1 MKSGEKSKILVT
13 CPKAIPPLLAEE
25 IRALGL
31 PVLRQLPAGVETEGG
46 FEDCLKLN
54 LWLRTGHRVLRLIK
68 TFPARNADEL
78 YAEVLQIPWEKHIRE
93 DGYLSVMSSVENTTI
108 RDTRFASL
116 RCKDAIVDRISKE
129 CGRRPD
135 SGPLCEGVV
144 IFLYWRQNECAIYFD
159 TSGEPLSKRGYRKIP
174 LQAPMQE
181 TLAAA
186 VVLTSRWRG
195 EINFVNPMCG
205 SGTLAIEAALI
216 GLRRA
221 PGLTR
226 RNFAFMHLK
235 EFDARAWETLRKDA
249 ESAAAGSLPGKII
262 ATDIEEGAVQAARQN
277 AAMAGVE
284 TFIDW
289 AACDFAQTVVP
300 AGGGV
305 VVFNPEYGERLG
317 DTQSLVRVYRR
328 IGDFLKKSCRGYT
341 GYVFTGN
348 PKLFNKVGLKPSREL
363 TFFNS
368 NIECRLLEF
377 ELYSGT
383 KGGTA
388 VQGPKSKVQGNQ

>member
-1 MKSGEKSKILVT
+1 MSKTKILVT

-25 IRALGL
+25 LRALGF
-31 PVLRQLPAGVETEGG
+31 PVLREFPAGVETEGR

-68 TFPARNADEL
+68 TFQARNADEM
-78 YAEVLQIPWEKHIRE
+78 YAQVSEIPWEKHIRE

-116 RCKDAIVDRISKE
+116 RCKDAIVDRIKKE
-129 CGRRPD
+129 CDRRPD

-144 IFLYWRQNECAIYFD
+144 VFLYWRQNECSIYFD

-186 VVLTSRWRG
+186 VVLASGWRG
-195 EINFVNPMCG
+195 DKSFVNPMCG

-216 GLRRA
+216 GLGRA

-226 RNFAFMHLK
+226 TNFAFMHLK
-235 EFDARAWETLRKDA
+235 EFDPGAWEMLRSEA
-249 ESAAAGSLPGKII
+249 VSAAADSLPVKII
-262 ATDIEEGAVQAARQN
+262 ATDIDAGAVQAARQN
-277 AAMAGVE
+277 AEAAGVE
-284 TFIDW
+284 KFIEFS
-289 AACDFAQTVVP
+289 ACDFAETLVP
-300 AGGGV
+300 EGGGV
-305 VVFNPEYGERLG
+305 IVFNPEYGERMG
-317 DTQSLVRVYRR
+317 ETQALVPVYRR
-328 IGDFLKKSCRGYT
+328 IGDFLKRNCKGYN
-341 GYVFTGN
+341 GCVFTGN
-348 PKLFNKVGLKPSREL
+348 AKLFNKVGLKPTRQR

-377 ELYSGT
+377 EIY
-383 KGGTA
+383 
-388 VQGPKSKVQGNQ
+388 

>member
-1 MKSGEKSKILVT
+1 MSKSKILVT
-13 CPKAIPPLLAEE
+13 CPKAIPPLLAQE

-31 PVLRQLPAGVETEGG
+31 PVLRELPAGVETEGG
-46 FEDCLKLN
+46 LADCMKLN
-54 LWLRTGHRVLRLIK
+54 LWLRTGHRVLLLIK
-68 TFPARNADEL
+68 TFQARNADEL
-78 YAEVLQIPWEKHIRE
+78 YAQVSGIPWEKHIRE
-93 DGYLSVMSSVENTTI
+93 DGYVSVMSSVENTTI

-116 RCKDAIVDRISKE
+116 RCKDAIVDRINKE

-186 VVLTSRWRG
+186 VVLTSGWRG
-195 EINFVNPMCG
+195 EKNFINPMCG
-205 SGTLAIEAALI
+205 SGTLAIEAALL
-216 GLRRA
+216 GLGRA

-226 RNFAFMHLK
+226 ENFAFMHLK
-235 EFDARAWETLRKDA
+235 EFDERAWEKLRGDA
-249 ESAAAGSLPGKII
+249 QAASVSSLPGKII
-262 ATDIEEGAVQAARQN
+262 ATDIDAGAVKAARQN
-277 AAMAGVE
+277 AAAAGVE
-284 TFIDW
+284 DFIEWD
-289 AACDFAQTVVP
+289 ACDFAETPVP
-300 AGGGV
+300 EGGGV

-317 DTQSLVRVYRR
+317 DTQSLVLVYRR
-328 IGDFLKKSCRGYT
+328 IGDYLKRSCKGFT

-348 PKLFNKVGLKPSREL
+348 AKLFNKVGLKPSREL

-377 ELYSGT
+377 EIYSGK
-383 KGGTA
+383 KGKA
-388 VQGPKSKVQGNQ
+388 EV

>member
-1 MKSGEKSKILVT
+1 MSKSKILVT

-25 IRALGL
+25 IRALGF
-31 PVLRQLPAGVETEGG
+31 PVLRELPAGVETEGR
-46 FEDCLKLN
+46 FEDCMKLN

-78 YAEVLQIPWEKHIRE
+78 YAQVSQIPWEQHIRE

-116 RCKDAIVDRISKE
+116 RCKDAIVDRIKKE
-129 CGRRPD
+129 CDRRPD

-144 IFLYWRQNECAIYFD
+144 VFLYWRQNECAIYFD

-186 VVLTSRWRG
+186 VVLAAGWRG
-195 EINFVNPMCG
+195 DRNFVNPMCG

-216 GLRRA
+216 GLGRA

-226 RNFAFMHLK
+226 GNFAFMHLK
-235 EFDARAWETLRKDA
+235 EFNPGAWEMLRKDA
-249 ESAAAGSLPGKII
+249 ESAAADSLRAKII
-262 ATDIEEGAVQAARQN
+262 ATDIDAGAVQAARQN
-277 AAMAGVE
+277 AAAAGVE
-284 TFIDW
+284 NFIEF
-289 AACDFAQTVVP
+289 AACDFAETLVP
-300 AGGGV
+300 EGGGV

-317 DTQSLVRVYRR
+317 ETQALVPVYRR
-328 IGDFLKKSCRGYT
+328 IGDFLKRNCKGYN
-341 GYVFTGN
+341 GCVFTGN
-348 PKLFNKVGLKPSREL
+348 PKLFNKVGLKPTRQR

-377 ELYSGT
+377 EIY
-383 KGGTA
+383 
-388 VQGPKSKVQGNQ
+388 